1 MSHLPA
7 FPHRNPLVGATLL
20 GSALLGCALL
30 PAGAALAANP
40 PSPEPGFTLEVRGA
54 PPEVAP
60 EQFRRDVLAALP
72 PEMLNPESNFTKAEG
87 YQPGGR
93 YRVVMRFHRG
103 EEAPAGELCA
113 AEDATQGDAPAPELN
128 NLQTT
133 THLTAAFCDNTE
145 ALSMAKGRLTGAT
158 SPQQASFRF
167 MVADVA
173 KQLFPSGF
181 GVLPGVGAAAT
192 SIVP

>member
-1 MSHLPA
+1 MSHLLA
-7 FPHRNPLVGATLL
+7 FLHRA
-20 GSALLGCALL
+20 ALLGTVLL
-30 PAGAALAANP
+30 PAGAALADTP
-40 PSPEPGFTLEVRGA
+40 PSPEPGFALEVRGA
-54 PPEVAP
+54 PPKVAP

-87 YQPGGR
+87 YQPDGR

-103 EEAPAGELCA
+103 AEAPAGELCA
-113 AEDATQGDAPAPELN
+113 AQDATQGDVPPPELD

-133 THLTAAFCDNTE
+133 THLTAAFCDN
-145 ALSMAKGRLTGAT
+145 AKPLSMAQGRLTGAT

-181 GVLPGVGAAAT
+181 GVLPGVGAAAAST
-192 SIVP
+192 VP